1 MHDVIRST
9 DTVSTTP
16 LTSTPSSRGSSTREA
31 GTDPRTLEELC
42 VGHTSYGSAAKGL
55 LQRATGRFYTSE
67 TIGRALA
74 RGVFAAWSPPYGQ
87 AVITVIDP
95 FCGDGR
101 LVAWALEE
109 ANALGI
115 SPTEWRV
122 ALWDTDADAVAQATL
137 RLTEVCQR
145 LQLACEIR
153 AEVHDTFLTAP
164 IRTERYDVCVTNPP
178 WEVLKPDSRETSSM
192 SAKDKAAYTDALR
205 AKDRELTGLY
215 TNSVPTK
222 RFSGWG
228 LNLARCGVEVSLKL
242 TATGGVCGIV
252 SPASLFADQTSQP
265 LRKWLFSEAALHAV
279 HHFPAEMKE
288 FEGVDQPCA
297 NVILLRGAP
306 AAVGPYLLDYRAS
319 AEFERV
325 EIPSD
330 VWANVR
336 ARGGVLP
343 MQFGVSLM
351 ALSTWLESLP
361 LLGDL
366 EGAGPTGLWAGR
378 ELDETGYQEY
388 LCDAGEFAFVKGK
401 MVTRFALSD
410 EPKRFVMASGP
421 RVPSTASMLRLG
433 WRDVARQSQKRR
445 MHAALIPAGHVTGN
459 SLSVAFFRDGAPDRL
474 IALLA
479 IFNSLVFEAQARML
493 LATAHVSLGAVRQ
506 VRVPSLDSRALIA
519 DLERLVARC
528 TPGDDVDESA
538 ADLEA
543 RVAVAYGLNQTQMG
557 SVLAAFDKL
566 SPEER
571 ARVLNS
577 KIWNDQVTT
586 TNLDAV
592 PPTAKK
598 GAKPRRG
605 QAAAEGQPRAVIPN
619 HVCGSM
625 SALDLQGAVFVPP
638 GGNWKDIP
646 ESVPSKRLQTIR
658 DSFARGEGSRSTYY
672 GRLRPDAPSYTI
684 NTYFCRPGNGCH
696 LHYDFEGGQHR
707 TMSLREA
714 ARFQSFPDEF
724 VFHGAFGAIC
734 DQIGNAVPPL
744 LAYQIAEHLGVK
756 GAYVDLFA
764 GAGGLGFGF
773 KWAGW
778 TPVCGNDIS
787 DPAMRTYA
795 ANVHAAARVGNI
807 RDEEVVDEIVNAGRA
822 ARTKGVPLFVLGG
835 PPCQGFST
843 AGKPRTMEDDRN
855 WLFEQYRDVLKALD
869 ADGFVFENVSG
880 LLNMEGGRVFAQ
892 IKQALADVM
901 PNLSAWVVHSE
912 DYALPQR
919 RTRVIIVGMKDRSP
933 PQGPPPTVTSMTDTA
948 LFVRKPRP
956 PSAEQAIGDL
966 PPLAPSEDG
975 SSLQYVGPP
984 GSWYQALMR
993 GQVSPAEYLHAVS
1006 TGKAF
1011 PRP

>member
-1 MHDVIRST
+1 MHDAIRST
-9 DTVSTTP
+9 DTASTTP
-16 LTSTPSSRGSSTREA
+16 QTSTPSWHGSEIREN

-74 RGVFAAWSPPYGQ
+74 RGVFTAWSPKQGH
-87 AVITVIDP
+87 AVVTVIDP

-109 ANALGI
+109 ASALGI
-115 SPTEWRV
+115 EATAWRIS
-122 ALWDTDADAVAQATL
+122 LWDTDADAVAQAAL
-137 RLTEVCQR
+137 RVREVCQR
-145 LQLACEIR
+145 LRLSGEISTQ
-153 AEVHDTFLTAP
+153 VQDTFLSAP
-164 IRTERYDVCVTNPP
+164 NRAERYDLCVTNPP
-178 WEVLKPDSRETSSM
+178 WEVLKPDRRETSSM
-192 SAKDKAAYTDALR
+192 SAKDKRAYTDALR
-205 AKDRELTGLY
+205 AKDRQLSGLY
-215 TNSVPTK
+215 GHSVPTK

-242 TATGGVCGIV
+242 TAPGGVCGIV

-265 LRKWLFSEAALHAV
+265 LRKWLFSQAALHAV

-297 NVILLRGAP
+297 NVILLRGADAEVRP
-306 AAVGPYLLDYRAS
+306 FLLDYRTPT
-319 AEFERV
+319 EFERV
-325 EIPSD
+325 DIPQD
-330 VWANVR
+330 AWVK
-336 ARGGVLP
+336 AREEGGVLP

-351 ALSTWLESLP
+351 ALSAWVAELP

-366 EGAGPTGLWAGR
+366 EGDGPTDLWAGR

-410 EPKRFVMASGP
+410 EPKRFVKATGP
-421 RVPSTASMLRLG
+421 RVPSTARMLRLG

-459 SLSVAFFRDGAPDRL
+459 SLSVAFFRDGDAHRL
-474 IALLA
+474 TALLA
-479 IFNSLVFEAQARML
+479 VFNSLVFEAQARML

-506 VRVPSLDSRALIA
+506 VRVPTLDSPALVS
-519 DLERLVARC
+519 DLVRLVARC
-528 TPGDDVDESA
+528 APGDDIDEAA

-543 RVAVAYGLNQTQMG
+543 RVAIAYGLNQTQMG
-557 SVLAAFDKL
+557 IVLSAFDKL
-566 SPEER
+566 SLAER
-571 ARVLNS
+571 SRVINS
-577 KIWNDQVTT
+577 KIWNDHVTPSE
-586 TNLDAV
+586 LDAS
-592 PPTAKK
+592 PPSGKK
-598 GAKPRRG
+598 GSTRRRS
-605 QAAAEGQPRAVIPN
+605 QIATADQPKAVIPN

-625 SALDLQGAVFVPP
+625 SALDLEGALYVPP

-646 ESVPSKRLQTIR
+646 ASVPSKRLQTIR

-696 LHYDFEGGQHR
+696 LHYDFKGGQHR

-724 VFHGAFGAIC
+724 VFRGAFGAIC

-744 LAYQIAEHLGVK
+744 LAYQIAQHLGVK

-778 TPVCGNDIS
+778 TPVFGNDIS
-787 DPAMRTYA
+787 EPAMRTYM
-795 ANVHAAARVGNI
+795 ANVHPSARVGNI
-807 RDEEVVDEIVNAGRA
+807 RDPAVVEEIVAAGRA

-919 RTRVIIVGMKDRSP
+919 RTRVIIVGMRNASP
-933 PQGPPPTVTSMTDTA
+933 PERPPPTITSMTSTG
-948 LFVRKPRP
+948 LFAQQPRP
-956 PSAEQAIGDL
+956 PSASEAIGDL

-975 SSLQYVGPP
+975 SSKPYIGPP
-984 GSWYQALMR
+984 STWYQALMR
-993 GQVSPAEYLHAVS
+993 GIASPAEYLRAASAGSPYPH
-1006 TGKAF
+1006 
-1011 PRP
+1011 P